1 VADDDMLAF
10 SNELAYK
17 ILLSFFPFMLF
28 LVSLL
33 GFLNLEDSHLMER
46 MYGALPGE
54 ISGTVSRFMEE
65 LRERRSAGLL
75 SAGLLMSVYS
85 ASNGFRAVMS
95 GVNKAHG
102 YRDER
107 GWIKKTA
114 LCAALMLIFTC
125 SIVVMLVLWIFSDAI
140 VEATRAFLPF
150 SVSVAAQWVSAIV
163 AWVVLVGATA
173 WIYHLACSK
182 GGNGWRVLP
191 GACATVTLW
200 AISSEVLALFFMQY
214 SNIPLIYG
222 SIAGMF
228 MLVVWLNLV
237 AFFLLLGNA
246 INALIW
252 RVVVV
257 R

>member
-1 VADDDMLAF
+1 MFAF

-33 GFLNLEDSHLMER
+33 GFLNLEDSPLVAR
-46 MYGALPGE
+46 MYGALPGD
-54 ISGTVSRFMEE
+54 ITDTVMRFVDE

-85 ASNGFRAVMS
+85 SSNGFRAVMS

-102 YRDER
+102 YKDER
-107 GWIKKTA
+107 GWIKKTV
-114 LCAALMLIFTC
+114 LCAVLMLIFAC
-125 SIVVMLVLWIFSDAI
+125 SIIIMLVLWIFSDAI
-140 VEATRAFLPF
+140 VKGTRDFLPF
-150 SVSVAAQWVSAIV
+150 SVSIVAQWASAIV

-200 AISSEVLALFFMQY
+200 AISSEILALFYTQY
-214 SNIPLIYG
+214 SNIPVIYG

-246 INALIW
+246 INALLW
-252 RVVVV
+252 RTPVLT
-257 R
+257 